1 MNRVLIT
8 EPLRTREE
16 FFAALG
22 KMHFVGDSPPAPS
35 NLDALADFVREF
47 RVDVIVAADM
57 ALELHDYTDLVRV
70 LEAEGVKLVR

>member
-22 KMHFVGDSPPAPS
+22 KMHFVGDSPAPR
-35 NLDALADFVREF
+35 NLDGLADFVREF
-47 RVDVIVAADM
+47 HVDVIVAADM
-57 ALELHDYTDLVRV
+57 ALELHDYTELVRV